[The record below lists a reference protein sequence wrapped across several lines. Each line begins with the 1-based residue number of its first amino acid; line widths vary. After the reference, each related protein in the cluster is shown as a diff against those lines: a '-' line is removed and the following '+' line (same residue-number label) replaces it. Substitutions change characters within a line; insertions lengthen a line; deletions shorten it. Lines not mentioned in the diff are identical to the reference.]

1 MPQFDMSSLNDV
13 GGAISRAEGINA
25 SRRGA
30 NKGGAVPPGAA
41 SMQGGDAEAGPDKL
55 AYWLLKT
62 KGRKNAAYTMWK
74 RHRRG
79 AHPGGSL

>member
-41 SMQGGDAEAGPDKL
+41 PASPAWP
-55 AYWLLKT
+55 
-62 KGRKNAAYTMWK
+62 R
-74 RHRRG
+74 
-79 AHPGGSL
+79 